1 MWRQREAIYATWA
14 PEDARWSPWVKP
26 VLFATL
32 DEESR
37 PLAPAATADVSWAP
51 PARRAPEPGAGA
63 SGYRE
68 GEAPEPSAPGS
79 TALVLELP
87 GQRSLEL
94 ALALAAVG
102 YRPVPVIS
110 TTPPPS
116 GAVALVDA
124 RPMQGLLGAGADVLR
139 TLSLPADAPP
149 AFALDEGRLPERRA
163 SPGQYD
169 NRSLVFPQDFPSAAH
184 LREAGITE
192 VVVVSRVPT
201 VRSDLAHVLARYQE
215 GGLRVELQPPE
226 AGAARQP
233 ITTTPP
239 SDFRGMMYRAFAL
252 VGMARNA
259 AGGFG
264 SLVPVPSSG
273 GG

>member
-1 MWRQREAIYATWA
+1 MWRQKQAIYETWA
-14 PEDARWSPWVKP
+14 PEAARWSPWVKP
-26 VLFATL
+26 VLFATF

-37 PLAPAATADVSWAP
+37 PLAPAGAADVSWAP
-51 PARRAPEPGAGA
+51 PARRAPEPAEA

-68 GEAPEPSAPGS
+68 GDAPGPGAPGS

-110 TTPPPS
+110 ATPPPR
-116 GAVALVDA
+116 GTVALVDA
-124 RPMQGLLGAGADVLR
+124 RPMQGLLGAGADTLR

-149 AFALDEGRLPERRA
+149 AFALDSDRLPERRA

-184 LREAGITE
+184 LREANIAE
-192 VVVVSRVPT
+192 VLVVSRAPT
-201 VRSDLAHVLARYQE
+201 VRSDLAHVLARYKE
-215 GGLRVELQPPE
+215 GGLRVELSAPD
-226 AGAARQP
+226 AGAPRQP
-233 ITTTPP
+233 IATTPL